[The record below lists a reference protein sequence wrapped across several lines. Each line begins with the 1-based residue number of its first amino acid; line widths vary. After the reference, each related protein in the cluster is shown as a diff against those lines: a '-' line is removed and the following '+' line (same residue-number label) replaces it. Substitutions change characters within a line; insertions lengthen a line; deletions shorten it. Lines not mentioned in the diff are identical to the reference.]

1 MRIHESF
8 IHLPRHPVL
17 RALALIAGTVLLI
30 WLVAFGVLV
39 GAAVAA
45 LAASTMLV
53 RRWWRRRGGRRAEP
67 DIIEGEFTVVPRT
80 ALPSGETSTTRT
92 GW

>member
-1 MRIHESF
+1 MRIHPFF

-17 RALALIAGTVLLI
+17 RALALIAGTVLLV
-30 WLVAFGVLV
+30 WLVAFGLLM

-45 LAASTMLV
+45 VAALTLLV
-53 RRWWRRRGGRRAEP
+53 RRWWQGRRGRRGEP
-67 DIIEGEFTVVPRT
+67 EVIEGEFTVMPRS